1 MPTKTEG
8 NDPNEESVNS
18 SPNLQLNRRNRDD
31 ANESNAANIDKE
43 CDWQVI
49 ELVSIQSIHKCE
61 KCLFFFKYFK
71 QRESFTWNT
80 FKW

>member
-1 MPTKTEG
+1 MRTKTEG

-43 CDWQVI
+43 CD
-49 ELVSIQSIHKCE
+49 
-61 KCLFFFKYFK
+61 
-71 QRESFTWNT
+71 
-80 FKW
+80 